1 MTNYL
6 SIKLVSGEQLMGEV
20 ESNDEY
26 INLINPVEV
35 IQSYTMEG
43 YSVIK
48 LVPFMTWTE
57 NELFT
62 FNSKYV
68 IVASNPNEKLIK
80 YYKQYMDSL
89 KESETDNDFNY
100 HRQSNTCH

>member
-1 MTNYL
+1 MTEYL

-20 ESNDEY
+20 ESNPDY

-35 IQSYTMEG
+35 SQSYTREG
-43 YSVIK
+43 YSLIK
-48 LVPFMTWTE
+48 LVPYMIWAE

-68 IVASNPNEKLIK
+68 IVTSVPNEKLIK
-80 YYKQYMDSL
+80 YYKQYLDSL
-89 KESETDNDFNY
+89 KESELNDEY
-100 HRQSNTCH
+100 DEPSTRH